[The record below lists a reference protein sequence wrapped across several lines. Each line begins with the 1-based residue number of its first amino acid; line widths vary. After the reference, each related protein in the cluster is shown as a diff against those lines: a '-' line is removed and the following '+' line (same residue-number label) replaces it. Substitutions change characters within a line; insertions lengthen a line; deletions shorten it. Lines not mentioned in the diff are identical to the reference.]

1 VIRTAGES
9 SRAISNPNNERHVT
23 MFPAE
28 ANISTRAWVR
38 HQTGVR
44 SPEFVELQQLVADL
58 RASVRGEV
66 RFSNGDRAIYSTD
79 ASNYRQIPIGAVV
92 PRDTRDVIET
102 IGVCRRYGVPIL
114 SRGGGTSLAGQTC
127 NTAVVLDFS
136 KYMNRVLDINAGR
149 RIARVQPG
157 LILDH
162 LRSAASEHGLTFGP
176 DPATHSRCTLGG
188 MIGNNSC
195 GVHSVM
201 AGMTADNIEA
211 LDIVTYDG
219 LQLRV
224 GPTSDDEL
232 ESIITAGGRRGE
244 IYGRL
249 KQLRDRYGDQIRD
262 GYPHIPRRVSGYN
275 LDQLLPEN
283 GFNIARAL
291 VGTEGTCVTVLEA
304 TARLVTNPA
313 KRALVILGYPDAYQ
327 AADHVPDVLR
337 THPIGL
343 EGFDDR
349 MIDDMGKIGLYPSG
363 VALLPEGHGWLL
375 VEFGG
380 DSVDEAEA
388 NALALLDALKTQPN
402 APSMKLMHDPSETE
416 KIWKVREAALAAT
429 AHVPG
434 EAAAW
439 PGWEDSAVPPEKL
452 GGYLRD
458 LRRLLDD
465 YEYTAS
471 FYGHFGQGCIHMR
484 IDFDLLTRA
493 GIDKYQRF
501 MESAADLVLGYGGS
515 LSGEHGDGQSRA
527 ELLPKMFGSELIA
540 AFREFKAI
548 WDPANKMN
556 PGKVVEPN
564 PMRSNLRLGTGYHPI
579 ELKTH
584 FSFVN
589 DDGSFAQATR
599 RCVGVGACRRTEGGV
614 MCPSFMVTREEKHS
628 TRGRARLLFE
638 MLQGEEIDGGWRDK
652 NVKEALDLCLA
663 CKGCKG
669 DCPVNVDM
677 ATYKAEFLSHYFHRR
692 LRPRSAYSMG
702 LIMFWSRLAAHAPS
716 VVNLLTQSPLTARL
730 AKFAAGVAPE
740 RRMPGFAGQ
749 TFVSWFRARPE
760 RNADG
765 PRVILWPDTFNN
777 HFHPKTAQAA
787 VEALESGGYQVLI
800 PDRWLC
806 CGRPFYDFGM
816 LDQSE
821 HALRQVIDTLRPAI
835 EAGIPVVGLE
845 PSCVSVFRDDM
856 RNLLPHDEDARRL
869 YRQTYLLSEFLDQ
882 HADQFDFP
890 RLERKAIV
898 HGHCHHHA
906 IMKLDA
912 EERVLQRLGL
922 DYELLDSG
930 CCGMAGAFG
939 FERGEHY
946 DVSVKAGERVL
957 LPAVRAAD
965 EETLVIANG
974 FSCREQIAQGSDR
987 RALHLAEVLQLA
999 LRQEKPD
1006 GRPESGYVD
1015 DYAPS
1020 RAANLVAAG
1029 VGVGLLA
1036 GSALGL
1042 ATWIRRHA

>member
-1 VIRTAGES
+1 MLPAG
-9 SRAISNPNNERHVT
+9 
-23 MFPAE
+23 
-28 ANISTRAWVR
+28 ANTNTRPWTR
-38 HQTGVR
+38 HQMGVR
-44 SPEFVELQQLVADL
+44 YPKSANLPQLVADL
-58 RASVRGEV
+58 RANVRGEV
-66 RFSNGDRAIYSTD
+66 RFRDGDRAIYSTD
-79 ASNYRQIPIGAVV
+79 ASNYRQLPIGAVL
-92 PRDTRDVIET
+92 PRDTRDVIQA
-102 IGVCRRYGVPIL
+102 IGVCRRFDVPIL

-136 KYMNRVLDINAGR
+136 KYMNQVLEIDAKR
-149 RIARVQPG
+149 RLARVQPG

-162 LRSAASEHGLTFGP
+162 LRAAAGEHGLTFGP
-176 DPATHSRCTLGG
+176 DPATHNRCTLGG

-201 AGMTADNIEA
+201 AGMTADNIET
-211 LDIVTYDG
+211 LNIVTYDG

-232 ESIITAGGRRGE
+232 ESIVRAGGRRGE

-249 KQLRDRYGDQIRD
+249 RQLRDRYTNQIRD
-262 GYPHIPRRVSGYN
+262 GFPHIPRRVSGYN

-283 GFNIARAL
+283 GFNVARAL

-304 TARLVTNPA
+304 TVRLVKNPA
-313 KRALVILGYPDAYQ
+313 KRALVILGYPDVYQ
-327 AADHVPDVLR
+327 SADHVPDVLR
-337 THPIGL
+337 SKPIGL

-363 VALLPEGHGWLL
+363 VALLPDGHGWLL

-388 NALALLDALKTQPN
+388 NANVLLDTLKEKPN
-402 APSMKLMHDPSETE
+402 APTMKLMHDPGETE

-458 LRRLLDD
+458 LRHLLND
-465 YEYTAS
+465 YDYTAS

-484 IDFDLLTRA
+484 IDFDLLTQP

-501 MESAADLVLGYGGS
+501 MEAAADLVLGYGGS

-527 ELLPKMFGSELIA
+527 ELLPKMFGPGLIE

-548 WDPANKMN
+548 WDPTNKMN

-564 PMRSNLRLGTGYHPI
+564 PMRSNLRLGTGYHPR
-579 ELKTH
+579 EPKTH
-584 FSFVN
+584 FSFV
-589 DDGSFAQATR
+589 DDAGSFAQATR

-614 MCPSFMVTREEKHS
+614 MCPSFMVTREEQHS

-638 MLQGEEIDGGWRDK
+638 MLQGEEIDGGWRDE

-677 ATYKAEFLSHYFHRR
+677 ATYKAEFLSHYFHHR

-702 LIMFWSRLAAHAPS
+702 LIMFWARIAARIPS
-716 VVNLLTQSPLTARL
+716 LVNVLTQSPLTAPL
-730 AKFAAGVAPE
+730 AKFVAGVAPE
-740 RRMPGFAGQ
+740 RRMPGFADQ
-749 TFVSWFRARPE
+749 TFVEWFRSRPP
-760 RNADG
+760 RNVGG
-765 PRVILWPDTFNN
+765 PRVMLWPDTFNN

-787 VEALESGGYQVLI
+787 VEVLESGGYQVLI

-816 LDQSE
+816 LDQAE
-821 HALRQVIDTLRPAI
+821 RALRLIIETLRPAI
-835 EAGIPVVGLE
+835 EAGMPVVGLE

-856 RNLLPHDEDARRL
+856 HNLMPHDEDARRL
-869 YRQTYLLSEFLDQ
+869 YHQTFLLSEFLDQ
-882 HADQFDFP
+882 HADEFDFP
-890 RLERKAIV
+890 RLGRTAIV
-898 HGHCHHHA
+898 QGHCHHHA

-939 FERGEHY
+939 FERGDHY

-957 LPAVRAAD
+957 LPAVRAAGD
-965 EETLVIANG
+965 NTLVIANG

-987 RALHLAEVLQLA
+987 RALHLAEVLQFA
-999 LRQEKPD
+999 LRQKELA
-1006 GRPESGYVD
+1006 GRPESGVVEE
-1015 DYAPS
+1015 YAPS
-1020 RAANLVAAG
+1020 RAVNLVAAG
-1029 VGVGLLA
+1029 VGGALLA
-1036 GSALGL
+1036 GSAFGL

>member
-1 VIRTAGES
+1 
-9 SRAISNPNNERHVT
+9 
-23 MFPAE
+23 MFPAG
-28 ANISTRAWVR
+28 ANINTQPWAR
-38 HQTGVR
+38 HQTGTRPPGNVDL
-44 SPEFVELQQLVADL
+44 SQLVADL
-58 RASVRGEV
+58 QASVRGEV
-66 RFSNGDRAIYSTD
+66 RFSDGDRAIYSTD
-79 ASNYRQIPIGAVV
+79 ASNYRQIPIGAVL

-102 IGVCRRYGVPIL
+102 ISICRRYGVPIL

-136 KYMNRVLDINAGR
+136 KYMNQVLDIDADQR
-149 RIARVQPG
+149 TARVQPG

-162 LRSAASEHGLTFGP
+162 LRAAAGEHGLTFGP

-201 AGMTADNIEA
+201 AGMTSDNIES
-211 LDIVTYDG
+211 LDIITYDG
-219 LQLRV
+219 VQMHV

-232 ESIITAGGRRGE
+232 GAIIRAGGRRGE
-244 IYGRL
+244 MYSRL
-249 KQLRDRYGDQIRD
+249 KQLRDRYADQIRD

-283 GFNIARAL
+283 GFNVARAL

-304 TARLVTNPA
+304 TARLVANPA
-313 KRALVILGYPDAYQ
+313 KRALVILGYPDVYQ
-327 AADHVPDVLR
+327 SADHVPDVLR
-337 THPIGL
+337 SKPIGL

-349 MIDDMGKIGLYPSG
+349 MIDDMGKIGLFPSG

-388 NALALLDALKTQPN
+388 NAHVLLDALKAKPN
-402 APSMKLMHDPSETE
+402 APSMKLMHEPNETE

-452 GGYLRD
+452 GDYLRD
-458 LRRLLDD
+458 LRQLLND

-484 IDFDLLTRA
+484 IDFDLLTQA

-527 ELLPKMFGSELIA
+527 ELLPKMFGPDLIQ

-548 WDPANKMN
+548 WDPSNKMN

-564 PMRSNLRLGTGYHPI
+564 PMSSNLRLGTSYRPR
-579 ELKTH
+579 EPKTH
-584 FSFVN
+584 FSFV
-589 DDGSFAQATR
+589 DDNGSFAQATR
-599 RCVGVGACRRTEGGV
+599 RCVGVGACRRTGGGV
-614 MCPSFMVTREEKHS
+614 MCPSFMVTREEEHS

-638 MLQGEEIDGGWRDK
+638 MLEGEEIDGGWRDE

-669 DCPVNVDM
+669 DGPVNVDM

-692 LRPRSAYSMG
+692 LRPRSAYAMG
-702 LIMFWSRLAAHAPS
+702 LIMFWSRIAERAPWL
-716 VVNLLTQSPLTARL
+716 VNLLTQSPLTAPL

-740 RRMPGFAGQ
+740 RRMPGFADQ
-749 TFVSWFRARPE
+749 TFVSWFRARPPK
-760 RNADG
+760 NVGG
-765 PRVILWPDTFNN
+765 PKVMLWPDTFNN

-787 VEALESGGYQVLI
+787 VDVLESGGYQVLI
-800 PDRWLC
+800 PDRWVC

-816 LDQSE
+816 LDQAE
-821 HALRQVIDTLRPAI
+821 HALRQAIETVRPAI

-856 RNLLPHDEDARRL
+856 HNLLPHDENAKRL

-882 HADQFDFP
+882 HADQFEFP

-898 HGHCHHHA
+898 HGHCHHHEN
-906 IMKLDA
+906 MKMDA

-965 EETLVIANG
+965 DETLLIADG
-974 FSCREQIAQGSDR
+974 FSCREQIAQRSER

-999 LRQEKPD
+999 LRQEKPQ
-1006 GRPESGYVD
+1006 GRPERDYAD

-1020 RAANLVAAG
+1020 RAANLVAAATG
-1029 VGVGLLA
+1029 VALLA
-1036 GSALGL
+1036 GSAFGL

>member
-1 VIRTAGES
+1 
-9 SRAISNPNNERHVT
+9 
-23 MFPAE
+23 MFPAG
-28 ANISTRAWVR
+28 ANVSTRPWAR
-38 HQTGVR
+38 QQTGTR
-44 SPEFVELQQLVADL
+44 PPNTIDLPHLIADL

-79 ASNYRQIPIGAVV
+79 ASNYRQLPIGAII
-92 PRDTRDVIET
+92 PRDSRDVIET

-136 KYMNRVLDINAGR
+136 KYMTNVLDIDAGR
-149 RIARVQPG
+149 RTARVQPG

-162 LRSAASEHGLTFGP
+162 LRAAAGEHGLTFGP

-201 AGMTADNIEA
+201 AGMTADNIES

-219 LQLRV
+219 VQLRV

-232 ESIITAGGRRGE
+232 ESIIRAGGRRGD

-249 KQLRDRYGDQIRD
+249 KQLRDRYAEQIRT

-283 GFNIARAL
+283 GFNVARAL

-313 KRALVILGYPDAYQ
+313 KRALVILGYPDVYQ
-327 AADHVPDVLR
+327 SADHVPEVLNSK
-337 THPIGL
+337 PIGL

-349 MIDDMGKIGLYPSG
+349 MIDDMDKIGLYPSG

-388 NALALLDALKTQPN
+388 NAQVLLDALKAKSN
-402 APSMKLMHDPSETE
+402 APSMKLMHDPAETE

-439 PGWEDSAVPPEKL
+439 PGWEDSAVPPQKL

-458 LRRLLDD
+458 LRQLLDD
-465 YEYTAS
+465 YDYTAS

-484 IDFDLLTRA
+484 IDFDLLTQA

-527 ELLPKMFGSELIA
+527 ELLPKMFGPDLIE

-548 WDPANKMN
+548 WDPTNKMN

-564 PMRSNLRLGTGYHPI
+564 PMRSNLRLGTGYHPT
-579 ELKTH
+579 EPKTH
-584 FSFVN
+584 FSFI
-589 DDGSFAQATR
+589 DDNSSFAQATR
-599 RCVGVGACRRTEGGV
+599 RCVGVGACRRTDGGV
-614 MCPSFMVTREEKHS
+614 MCPSFMVTREEEHS

-638 MLQGEEIDGGWRDK
+638 MLEGEEIDRGWRDE

-677 ATYKAEFLSHYFHRR
+677 ATYKAEFLSHYFHHR

-702 LIMFWSRLAAHAPS
+702 LIMFWSRIAARAPS
-716 VVNLLTQSPLTARL
+716 LVNLLTQSPVTARI
-730 AKFAAGVAPE
+730 AKLAAGVAPK
-740 RRMPGFAGQ
+740 RRMPGFADQ
-749 TFVSWFRARPE
+749 TFVNWFRDRPLKNE
-760 RNADG
+760 GG
-765 PRVILWPDTFNN
+765 PKVMLWPDTFNN
-777 HFHPKTAQAA
+777 HFHPRTAQAA
-787 VEALESGGYQVLI
+787 VEVLETGGYQVVI
-800 PDRWLC
+800 PDQRLC

-816 LDQSE
+816 LDQAE
-821 HALRQVIDTLRPAI
+821 HALRQVIETLRPAI
-835 EAGIPVVGLE
+835 EAGMPVVGLE
-845 PSCVSVFRDDM
+845 PSCVSVFRDDI
-856 RNLLPHDEDARRL
+856 RNLLPHDEDAKRL
-869 YRQTYLLSEFLDQ
+869 YHQTYLLSEFLDQ
-882 HADQFDFP
+882 HADEFDFP

-898 HGHCHHHA
+898 QGHCHHHA

-957 LPAVRAAD
+957 LPAVRTAD
-965 EETLVIANG
+965 DETLVIANG
-974 FSCREQIAQGSDR
+974 FSCREQIAQGSER
-987 RALHLAEVLQLA
+987 RALHLAEVLQMA
-999 LRQEKPD
+999 LRQETAS
-1006 GRPESGYVD
+1006 GRPESSYVD

-1029 VGVGLLA
+1029 AGVGLLA
-1036 GSALGL
+1036 ASALGL
-1042 ATWIRRHA
+1042 ATWIRRHARKRNC